1 MRKLPQRLADD
12 EPSLAP
18 AEASWVFSMLA
29 DGLAFPPPKSSVEP
43 HERPEP
49 TAHHGRLLGALGVLA
64 LLIALLVGVQ
74 LT

>member
-1 MRKLPQRLADD
+1 MRELPHRLADD

-18 AEASWVFSMLA
+18 AEPSWVFTMLA
-29 DGLAFPPPKSSVEP
+29 DGLAFPPPESSAEP
-43 HERPEP
+43 PERPEP
-49 TAHHGRLLGALGVLA
+49 TVHHGQLLVALVVLA

>member
-1 MRKLPQRLADD
+1 MRELPQRLADD

-18 AEASWVFSMLA
+18 ADSSWVFAMLA
-29 DGLAFPPPKSSVEP
+29 DGLAFPPPDLSAEP
-43 HERPEP
+43 HERSEP
-49 TAHHGRLLGALGVLA
+49 TMQNGRLLVALVVLA